1 VDEREEDEYYEDEY
15 PQYQYP
21 AGGRPN
27 IPTYGGYY

>member
-1 VDEREEDEYYEDEY
+1 MDEREEDEYYEDEY